1 MPHII
6 LRLPA
11 VLQQRGRSRSTHYL
25 DIQQGLYTRPV
36 SLGTRAVGWPDHE
49 VTALNEARIAGL
61 SDEEIRALVTRLEG
75 ARKSVSW

>member
-1 MPHII
+1 
-6 LRLPA
+6 
-11 VLQQRGRSRSTHYL
+11 
-25 DIQQGLYTRPV
+25 
-36 SLGTRAVGWPDHE
+36 VGWPDHE